1 MSLLFD
7 ILIIAFLF
15 SIFAVSH
22 SLLATF
28 KVKERIAE
36 QVGNK
41 IAFYRLFYNII
52 SILTF
57 LTIYSLSPKPNIVIY
72 DLQFPYDIITIGF
85 QVIGVLG
92 FFWAGSYVDLKEFLG
107 ITQIKRYF
115 NGTYATDDL
124 DENQEFIISGP
135 FKYSRHPIYFYSIL
149 LLGFRP
155 SMDLFYLVFFNCMV
169 IYFYVGAIFEEKNL
183 EKKYG
188 EAYSDYKNN
197 VPRLIPKFISNNK
210 TVIEKT

>member
-1 MSLLFD
+1 MSLLFN
-7 ILIIAFLF
+7 ILIIVFLF

-22 SLLATF
+22 SLLAAF
-28 KVKERIAE
+28 KVKERIAG

-41 IAFYRLFYNII
+41 IAFYRLFYNVI

-85 QVIGVLG
+85 QIIGVLG

-107 ITQIKRYF
+107 ITQIIRYL
-115 NGTYATDDL
+115 NGTYAADDL
-124 DENQEFIISGP
+124 DENQEFIIFGP

-155 SMDLFYLVFFNCMV
+155 SMDLFYLVFFICMV
-169 IYFYVGAIFEEKNL
+169 VYFYIGAMFEEQNL

-188 EAYSDYKNN
+188 KAYLEYKKN
-197 VPRLIPKFISNNK
+197 VPRLIPNIFRVKKIVAKN
-210 TVIEKT
+210 I